1 MVSHH
6 CMPQKAKASFLIE
19 IIAPTWCQV
28 APSEGQ
34 WSKVKKP
41 QWRLWT
47 SNKGSLLIQGEG
59 RFCNK
64 QQLFKNVYFYKSF
77 GGGGIQAHVIRI
89 SWFFNNNETKKW
101 YSTVSHRQLSKEMCV
116 PLPKCST
123 ARKRIFQVLL
133 HLDRTMILAVRAFFV
148 TQQ

>member
-6 CMPQKAKASFLIE
+6 CMPQKSKVSFLIE
-19 IIAPTWCQV
+19 IIAPTRCQV
-28 APSEGQ
+28 TPSEGQ

-41 QWRLWT
+41 RWRLWT
-47 SNKGSLLIQGEG
+47 V
-59 RFCNK
+59 K
-64 QQLFKNVYFYKSF
+64 QRQFAHSRRRQILQEEQLFKNVYFYKSF
-77 GGGGIQAHVIRI
+77 GGKKIQAHVIRI
-89 SWFFNNNETKKW
+89 SWFFNNNETEEW
-101 YSTVSHRQLSKEMCV
+101 YSTVSHSQLSKEMCV

-133 HLDRTMILAVRAFFV
+133 HLDGTMILAVRAFFV